1 MEKKG
6 RVTVKV
12 IILDSLLFIFLLINL
27 CILVSILFLN
37 AHVMTIILVFWSI
50 PIFFILCI
58 LFFIL
63 GWHDMS
69 AFEKLLPCIP
79 TAAFIWLY
87 FQQEEVLLP
96 IIIIVVG
103 LSSLALV
110 MLTVRKLTS
119 TRSRGSYPL

>member
-12 IILDSLLFIFLLINL
+12 IILDSLLFIFLLMNIWT
-27 CILVSILFLN
+27 LVRILFLN

-69 AFEKLLPCIP
+69 AVDKLLPCIP
-79 TAAFIWLY
+79 TAAFVWLY

-96 IIIIVVG
+96 IIMIVVG
-103 LSSLALV
+103 LSCLALV
-110 MLTVRKLTS
+110 MLTVRKLSS
-119 TRSRGSYPL
+119 TRSRVSYTL